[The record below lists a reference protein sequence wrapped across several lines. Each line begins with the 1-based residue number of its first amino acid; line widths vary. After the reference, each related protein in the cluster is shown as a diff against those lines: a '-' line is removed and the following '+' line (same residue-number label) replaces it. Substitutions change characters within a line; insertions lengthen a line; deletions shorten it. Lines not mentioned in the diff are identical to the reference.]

1 MSKITPLGRLFFGSV
16 ALLLTMLTGF
26 VSAQPSMGL
35 GYQPKYTADFEHF
48 DYSNAAAPKGGDLVL
63 AGFGTFE
70 TLNPYL
76 LKGLSAEGLGGL
88 VFETLMEKSLD
99 EPFSMYGLLAEDIDL
114 AADGLSVQFRL
125 NPKARFSDGSSV
137 TAEDVKFSF
146 DILKSDKAHPQFRLY
161 WGDVTEAVVLNKG
174 TIRFDFARKNPELHL
189 TLGEL
194 PVFSRAWVGDKTFD
208 KVVQNKPIASG
219 PYQVAKFETGKYIRY
234 QKNPNYWAKDLNV
247 RKGFYNFDSVTFKYY
262 KDMTVSLE
270 AFKAGEFEFQL
281 ENHSKRWARD
291 YQGSKFEQGVIKKET
306 VSHSNNAGMQGFVFN
321 LRRERFQDR
330 RVRRAITL
338 AFDFAWSNKNL
349 FYGQYVRCDSYFSNT
364 ELAADKGKPQGA
376 ELALLEPFRDR
387 LPAEIFA
394 EKSQPPVSGNPR
406 QLRKNLRQAKKL
418 LTEAG
423 WKIKQG
429 QLVSGSGERFKF
441 EFLLAQKGFERILAP
456 FARNLKKLGI
466 TMNYR
471 TVDTSL
477 YQRRADTF
485 DYDMMVVSYGQSQS
499 PGNELKNM
507 FHSSSAEQNGSRNY
521 MGLKDPV
528 VDALLDKIIYA
539 KNRADLKIAAQ
550 ALDRVLMY
558 GEYLLPNWYIDKHRI
573 AYWNKFAYPKTLPLY
588 FSATDW
594 MLKTWWFSE
603 KI

>member
-16 ALLLTMLTGF
+16 ALLLTLLPGF
-26 VSAQPSMGL
+26 VAAQPSMGL
-35 GYQPKYTADFEHF
+35 GYTPKYAVGFDHF
-48 DYSNAAAPKGGDLVL
+48 DYSNAVAPKGGDLVL

-114 AADGLSVQFRL
+114 AADGLSVQFHL
-125 NPKARFSDGSSV
+125 NPMARFSDGSSV

-146 DILKSDKAHPQFRLY
+146 DTLKSEQAHPQFRLY
-161 WGDVTEAVVLNKG
+161 WGDVTEAVVLDER

-194 PVFSRAWVGDKTFD
+194 PVFSRAWAGDKTFD
-208 KVVQNKPIASG
+208 KVVQSKPIASG

-262 KDMTVSLE
+262 KDMTVALE
-270 AFKAGEFEFQL
+270 AFKAGEFDFQL

-291 YQGSKFEQGVIKKET
+291 YQGSKFKQGVINKET

-330 RVRRAITL
+330 GVRRAITL

-364 ELAADKGKPQGA
+364 ELAADKGKPMGD

-387 LPAEIFA
+387 LPAEVFA
-394 EKSQPPVSGNPR
+394 EKSQPPVSDNSR

-429 QLVSGSGERFKF
+429 RLVNAKGQVFEF

-466 TMNYR
+466 KMNYR

-507 FHSSSAEQNGSRNY
+507 FHSNSANQNGSRNY

-528 VDALLDKIIYA
+528 VDELLDKIIYA
-539 KNRADLKIAAQ
+539 KNRAELKVAAQ

-558 GEYLLPNWYIDKHRI
+558 GDYLLPNWYIDQHRI

-594 MLKTWWFSE
+594 MLKTWWSNE
-603 KI
+603 KP

>member
-16 ALLLTMLTGF
+16 ALVLTLLSGF

-35 GYQPKYTADFEHF
+35 GYQPKYAADFEHF
-48 DYSNAAAPKGGDLVL
+48 DYSNPQAPKGGDLVL

-125 NPKARFSDGSSV
+125 NPKARFSDGSPV

-146 DILKSDKAHPQFRLY
+146 DTLKSDKAHPQFRLY

-194 PVFSRAWVGDKTFD
+194 PVFSRAWVGDKVFD

-219 PYQVAKFETGKYIRY
+219 PYQVAKFETGKYIHY

-262 KDMTVSLE
+262 KDMTVALE
-270 AFKAGEFEFQL
+270 AFKAGEFDFQL

-387 LPAEIFA
+387 LPTELFG

-406 QLRKNLRQAKKL
+406 QLRNNLRQAKKL
-418 LTEAG
+418 LIAAG

-429 QLVSGSGERFKF
+429 RLVNAEGQVFDF

-466 TMNYR
+466 KMNYR

-507 FHSSSAEQNGSRNY
+507 FHSNSAEQNGSRNY
-521 MGLKDPV
+521 MGLQDPV

-539 KNRADLKIAAQ
+539 NSRAELVVAAH

-558 GEYLLPNWYIDKHRI
+558 GDYLLPNWYIDQHRI

-594 MLKTWWFSE
+594 MLKSWWSTE
-603 KI
+603 KP

>member
-16 ALLLTMLTGF
+16 ALVLTLLSGF

-35 GYQPKYTADFEHF
+35 GYQPKYAADFEHF
-48 DYSNAAAPKGGDLVL
+48 DYSNPQAPKGGDLVL

-125 NPKARFSDGSSV
+125 NPKARFSDGSPV

-161 WGDVTEAVVLNKG
+161 WGDVTEALVLNNS

-194 PVFSRAWVGDKTFD
+194 PVFSRAWVGDKAFD

-234 QKNPNYWAKDLNV
+234 QKNPNYWANDLNV

-262 KDMTVSLE
+262 KDMTVALE
-270 AFKAGEFEFQL
+270 AFKAGEFDFQL

-291 YQGSKFEQGVIKKET
+291 YQGSKFEQGVIKKES

-387 LPAEIFA
+387 LSAEVFG

-429 QLVSGSGERFKF
+429 RLVNTEGQVFEF

-466 TMNYR
+466 KMNYR

-485 DYDMMVVSYGQSQS
+485 DYDMTVVSYGQSQS

-539 KNRADLKIAAQ
+539 NSRAELVVAAH

-594 MLKTWWFSE
+594 MLKTWWSTE
-603 KI
+603 KP